1 MNKVFVTRQI
11 PDIGLELLA
20 RECQLD
26 VWPGE
31 LPPSRAEL
39 IERIQPADGL
49 LCLLSDRIDEEILQH
64 APSLKVISNYA
75 VGFDNIDVAAATRRG
90 IPVGNTPG
98 VLTHATA
105 DFAFALLMAAARRV
119 PEADRS
125 VRAGQ
130 WKTWGP
136 KTLLGADLYQATL
149 GLIGFGRI
157 GQAVAQRARGFDMRV
172 LVYDPSFNPS
182 DLPAGV
188 QSVALDVLLSQS
200 DFISLHVPLTPQTHH
215 LINARAFEQMKP
227 TAILVNTARGA
238 VVDTDALY
246 HALKTGQIASAA
258 LDVTDPE
265 PLPADHPL
273 LGLENLVIAPHI
285 ASAST
290 ATRDKMAV
298 MAAENLLAGLNQ
310 QPLPN
315 CVNPHV
321 YKDSH

>member
-20 RECQLD
+20 GECQLD

-39 IERIQPADGL
+39 IEHIQPADGL

-105 DFAFALLMAAARRV
+105 DFAFALLMAAARRI

-125 VRAGQ
+125 VRAGK

-172 LVYDPSFNPS
+172 LIYDPSINPS

-188 QSVALDVLLSQS
+188 QPVALDVLLSQS

-215 LINARAFEQMKP
+215 LIDTRALEQMKP
-227 TAILVNTARGA
+227 TAVLVNTARGA
-238 VVDTDALY
+238 VVDTEALV
-246 HALKTGQIASAA
+246 HALKSGQIASAA

-265 PLPADHPL
+265 PIPADHPL
-273 LGLENLVIAPHI
+273 LGLDNLVIAPHI

-298 MAAENLLAGLNQ
+298 MAAENLLAGLIQ
-310 QPLPN
+310 KPLPN
-315 CVNPHV
+315 CVNPQV
-321 YKDSH
+321 YKASH